1 MKWSGFCPLATVLL
15 LGLACA
21 PEEPLDAHALLAS
34 TPSAVQARLGEPK
47 QYREETE
54 KHVGFMRWEDVGGVK
69 LFAAIKQGKIVYVTY
84 NFAAMEP
91 FDQAEAFRTIGLD
104 PPQNEPEKIDNSQ
117 AKRWRPFGKYARLTV
132 NPATKLIS
140 VGAHP
145 FVDFPED
152 REYAAGSLPAQ

>member
-1 MKWSGFCPLATVLL
+1 MKWSGLCPLATVF

-21 PEEPLDAHALLAS
+21 PEKPLDAHALLAS
-34 TPSAVQARLGEPK
+34 TPAAVQARLGEPK
-47 QYREETE
+47 QYREETARRM
-54 KHVGFMRWEDVGGVK
+54 GFMRWEDVGGVK

-84 NFAAMEP
+84 NFAAMTP
-91 FDQAEAFRTIGLD
+91 FDEAAAFRTIGLD
-104 PPQNEPEKIDNSQ
+104 PPDNEPQKIDNSE

-145 FVDFPED
+145 FVDFPEE
-152 REYAAGSLPAQ
+152 REHAAISPQAQ

>member
-15 LGLACA
+15 LGTACA
-21 PEEPLDAHALLAS
+21 PEKPLDAHALLAS
-34 TPSAVQARLGEPK
+34 TPAAVQARLGEPK

-54 KHVGFMRWEDVGGVK
+54 KRMGFMRWEDVGGVK
-69 LFAAIKQGKIVYVTY
+69 LFAAIKKGKIVYVTY

-91 FDQAEAFRTIGLD
+91 FDEAEAFRTIGLD
-104 PPQNEPEKIDNSQ
+104 PPQNEPEEIDKSQ

-140 VGAHP
+140 IGAHP

-152 REYAAGSLPAQ
+152 REHAAKSLQAQ

>member
-1 MKWSGFCPLATVLL
+1 MKWSGFCPLATVF

-21 PEEPLDAHALLAS
+21 PEKPLDAHALLAS
-34 TPSAVQARLGEPK
+34 TPAAVQVRLGEPK

-54 KHVGFMRWEDVGGVK
+54 RRMGFMRWEDVGGVK

-84 NFAAMEP
+84 NFAALEP
-91 FDQAEAFRTIGLD
+91 FDEAAAFRTIGLD
-104 PPQNEPEKIDNSQ
+104 PPDDEPQKIDKSE

-145 FVDFPED
+145 FVDFPEE
-152 REYAAGSLPAQ
+152 RERAAVSPPAQ